1 VEGVFVMK
9 KLEDYVIT
17 IPDFPEK
24 GIMFRDVTS
33 ILENA
38 DGLKLSIHELQH
50 RLSGIE
56 FDSIAGAESRG
67 FIFGMPLA
75 YNKGKSFIPVRKA
88 GKLPRET
95 VKEEYELEYG
105 TAAIEI
111 HKDSIMPGQRIVFV
125 DDLLATGGTAEAAIH
140 LIEKLGGK
148 VVKVLF
154 LMELSGLHGRD
165 KLAGYDVESVITYPG
180 A

>member
-1 VEGVFVMK
+1 MR

-38 DGLKLSIHELQH
+38 EGLKLSIHELQK
-50 RLSGIE
+50 RLKDVE
-56 FDSIAGAESRG
+56 FDSVAGAESRG
-67 FIFGMPLA
+67 FIFGMPIA

-95 VKEEYELEYG
+95 VSAEYELEYG
-105 TAAIEI
+105 TASIEI
-111 HKDSIMPGQRIVFV
+111 HKDSIMKGQRIVFI
-125 DDLLATGGTAEAAIH
+125 DDLLATGGTAQAAIK
-140 LIEKLGGK
+140 LIESLGGK

-154 LMELSGLHGRD
+154 LMELAGLKGRE
-165 KLAGYDVESVITYPG
+165 KLAGYDVDAVITYPG

>member
-1 VEGVFVMK
+1 MK

-38 DGLKLSIHELQH
+38 EGLKLSIHELQR
-50 RLSGIE
+50 RLSDVE

-95 VKEEYELEYG
+95 VRAEYDLEYG
-105 TAAIEI
+105 KAAIEI
-111 HKDSIMPGQRIVFV
+111 HKDSIMPGQRIVLI
-125 DDLLATGGTAEAAIH
+125 DDLLATGGTAQAAIK
-140 LIEKLGGK
+140 LIESLGGK

-154 LMELSGLHGRD
+154 LMELAGLKGRE
-165 KLAGYDVESVITYPG
+165 KLEGYDVDVVITYPG